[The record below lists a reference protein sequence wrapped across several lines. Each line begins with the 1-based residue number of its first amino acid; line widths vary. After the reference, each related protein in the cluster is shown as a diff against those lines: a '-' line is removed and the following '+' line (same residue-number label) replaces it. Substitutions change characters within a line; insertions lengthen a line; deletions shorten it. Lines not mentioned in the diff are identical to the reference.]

1 MTATQESMTRTSRA
15 GRAVARLL
23 STGAMSL
30 GVAALMLNVAC
41 YSYDPRT
48 PGELKPGENVFVHVN
63 PAGRAILAP
72 SVGDSIDVVQGR
84 YMSGDAAGIQIAATD
99 VQFLSGIS
107 SPRSNVAVML
117 PRAAYDS
124 VTIKKFSIAST
135 GWIVAGVVAGLVVLI
150 KSIDINSSGTPAGA
164 GGKPPTGTGN

>member
-1 MTATQESMTRTSRA
+1 
-15 GRAVARLL
+15 
-23 STGAMSL
+23 MSL

-63 PAGRAILAP
+63 AAGRAILAS
-72 SVGDSIDVVQGR
+72 SVGDSIDVVQGK
-84 YMSGDAAGIQIAATD
+84 YVAGDAEGLQVAATD

-107 SPRSNVAVML
+107 SPRSNVSVSL

-124 VTIKKFSIAST
+124 VTTKKLAVATT
-135 GWIVAGVVAGLVVLI
+135 GWLIAGIVAGIIVII
-150 KSIDINSSGTPAGA
+150 KSVDVNSTGTPAGA
-164 GGKPPTGTGN
+164 GGKPIGGTGN